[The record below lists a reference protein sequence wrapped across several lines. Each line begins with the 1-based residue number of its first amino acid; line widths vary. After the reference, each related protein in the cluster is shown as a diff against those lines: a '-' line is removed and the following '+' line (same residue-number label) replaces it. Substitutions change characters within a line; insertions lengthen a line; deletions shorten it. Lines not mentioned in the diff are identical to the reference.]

1 MEELGVGMV
10 VCKVNE
16 QRMWM
21 GTTTELD
28 CRTIADRKR
37 VDSAIGCY
45 CSCCDHVRGCSVL
58 LCLYR
63 DPVHICC
70 YYGDLSHRHCQSE
83 IGIDL
88 SSPCR
93 ARLEKKHQCCVQ
105 VQV

>member
-1 MEELGVGMV
+1 MPLRKIVAKLDREVRCLIDTVGWKWHVEELGVGMV

-37 VDSAIGCY
+37 VDSAIGCC

-58 LCLYR
+58 LCLCR
-63 DPVHICC
+63 DPSIVVAIMV
-70 YYGDLSHRHCQSE
+70 
-83 IGIDL
+83 I
-88 SSPCR
+88 
-93 ARLEKKHQCCVQ
+93 
-105 VQV
+105 